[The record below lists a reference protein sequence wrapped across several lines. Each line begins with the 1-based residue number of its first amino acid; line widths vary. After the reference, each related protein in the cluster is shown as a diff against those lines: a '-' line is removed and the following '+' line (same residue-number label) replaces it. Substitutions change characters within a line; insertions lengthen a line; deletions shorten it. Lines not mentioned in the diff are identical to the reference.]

1 MLVDL
6 SIGFTAY
13 LISSLLFLAI
23 LIVAFI
29 GQRNNAKGKPFFL
42 LIVATLI
49 WSCLLTMSQIEA
61 SIAYEMI
68 FIADLLRYYTWFYV
82 LQHATGS
89 FTSTKLN
96 DLIKNP
102 FSPFYISLLFLI
114 SVFTLL
120 MNDELVE
127 IFNLS
132 PVNLIS
138 ISWMLIFTV
147 LGIILVEQLF
157 RNTPSKHRAPIIFLC
172 ISAGAVFIFD
182 FFVFSNA
189 LLLQN
194 IDYEL
199 WSARGFVNVLIAP
212 TLVIAAARNPSLA
225 PNIHLSREFV
235 FHSTALLGSGLY
247 LIVMSVAGY
256 YIKVNSGEWGGL
268 LQSTFLFAA
277 LLFFASLFFSKKIKL
292 KLKYY
297 INRSFSNK
305 YDYRAEWNRFSN
317 TLLATDATIN
327 EPIQI
332 RSLQAVCQI
341 IDSKGA
347 MLWLKDRD
355 QYNYKANWNMPEP
368 TMSFE
373 PEHSFLID
381 SLKKNQSIFTQN
393 NLKPAQ
399 LKDSEH
405 WLLSDSKNWLI
416 LPLWLSNSLFG
427 FIYLIKPETMKNLD
441 HEDTELLTTITHQ
454 VSLFLSQHETSIALQ
469 QSEKFKGINQMT
481 AFLTHDLKTLLSQL
495 CLIVENGKIHKD
507 NPAFIDDML
516 NTLDHVTIKMQR
528 LVQQLKNPTTE
539 TSRSTSS
546 IVSILNEIFNDYKH
560 NPIIPVL
567 HNPEN
572 INPSLTANKDELHSA
587 LKHIIQ
593 NAVESIS
600 KSGEV
605 KIELTSMNSSCIS
618 IRISDNGKGMDADF
632 IANRLFQPFDSTK
645 GVTGMGIGVYQSREY
660 IRSLDGEL
668 DVSSEPGIG
677 TTFTITLPIHE
688 ITNE

>member
-13 LISSLLFLAI
+13 LISSLLFLSI

-82 LQHATGS
+82 LQHATGN
-89 FTSTKLN
+89 FISTQLK

-102 FSPFYISLLFLI
+102 FSPFYISLLFLV

-120 MNDELVE
+120 INDELVD

-132 PVNLIS
+132 PINLIS

-147 LGIILVEQLF
+147 FGIILVEQLF
-157 RNTPSKHRAPIIFLC
+157 RNTPREHRAPINFLC
-172 ISAGAVFIFD
+172 VSAGAVFIFD

-212 TLVIAAARNPSLA
+212 TLMIAAARNPSLA
-225 PNIHLSREFV
+225 PNIHFSREFV

-256 YIKVNSGEWGGL
+256 YIKVSSGEWGGL

-317 TLLATDATIN
+317 TLLATNDTQSGS
-327 EPIQI
+327 IQI
-332 RSLQAVCQI
+332 RSLQAICQI
-341 IDSKGA
+341 IDSNGA
-347 MLWLKDRD
+347 ILWLKDRD
-355 QYNYKANWNMPEP
+355 QYKYKANWNMKEP
-368 TMSFE
+368 ILTVE
-373 PEHSFLID
+373 PDHSFLID
-381 SLKKNQSIFTQN
+381 SLKKHQSIFTQN
-393 NLKPAQ
+393 DLNPTQ
-399 LKDSEH
+399 QKDSDH
-405 WLLSDSKNWLI
+405 WLSSDSENWFI
-416 LPLWLSNSLFG
+416 LPLWLNHSLFG
-427 FIYLIKPETMKNLD
+427 FIYLLKPETMKNLD

-454 VSLFLSQHETSIALQ
+454 VTLFLSQHEISIALQ
-469 QSEKFKGINQMT
+469 QAEKFKGINQMT

-495 CLIVENGKIHKD
+495 FLIVENGKIHKD

-516 NTLDHVTIKMQR
+516 NTLDHVTNKMQR

-539 TSRSTSS
+539 TPQSTSS
-546 IVSILNEIFNDYKH
+546 IVNILNEILNDYKH
-560 NPIIPVL
+560 NPVIPEL
-567 HNPEN
+567 SNPEN
-572 INPSLTANKDELHSA
+572 ITPSLTANKDELHSA

-593 NAVESIS
+593 NAVESVS
-600 KSGEV
+600 KNGEV
-605 KIELTSMNSSCIS
+605 KIELTSRNSTSIS
-618 IRISDNGKGMDADF
+618 IRIIDNGKGMDADF

-668 DVSSEPGIG
+668 DVSSQPGKG
-677 TTFTITLPIHE
+677 TTFKITLPIHE
-688 ITNE
+688 MTNE